1 MTYSIISK
9 TANGDN
15 NNFVLSDGTTTFYTT
30 HPSDMTDEQVIQ
42 EYLDHL
48 EVVNQ
53 IHEEDRR
60 VQAEIEANLS
70 G

>member
-9 TANGDN
+9 TAVGDN

-48 EVVNQ
+48 EAVNQ
-53 IHEEDRR
+53 IYEEERR
-60 VQAEIEANLS
+60 LQAEIEANVN

>member
-9 TANGDN
+9 TAVGDN
-15 NNFVLSDGTTTFYTT
+15 TNFVLSNGTSTFYTT

-42 EYLDHL
+42 EYLDYL

-53 IHEEDRR
+53 IHEEERR